1 MTKVRIAV
9 ILGFALA
16 FAAGGSVGMLAAPEQ
31 PLPSRRGHGPDLTGQ
46 LGLTSEQ
53 REKMHDIWTES
64 VFGRDKEFRDRKRVL
79 WQEKDEAIEGL
90 LTDEQRIEYDE
101 ILADCDR
108 RMKEMDEQWQEI
120 IQQAVLETRKI
131 LTEEQAKK
139 YDEFRARRR
148 DRWSHKGGGAP
159 RGRSHFGPGGRGPG
173 HSAGRGS
180 DTKPALDGNLIDQ

>member
-9 ILGFALA
+9 VLGFALA

-31 PLPSRRGHGPDLTGQ
+31 PLASRRGRRPDLTAE
-46 LGLTSEQ
+46 LGLTNEQ
-53 REKMHDIWTES
+53 REKMHDIWTEF

-90 LTDEQRIEYDE
+90 LTDQQRIEYDE

-108 RMKEMDEQWQEI
+108 QMKEMDEQWQEI
-120 IQQAVLETRKI
+120 IQQAVEKTRKI

-139 YDEFRARRR
+139 YDEFRASRRA
-148 DRWSHKGGGAP
+148 RWSHKGGGNP
-159 RGRSHFGPGGRGPG
+159 RGKSHFGPGRRGPG
-173 HSAGRGS
+173 HPRATPP
-180 DTKPALDGNLIDQ
+180 DTKPSGDGNRIDR